1 MSILFICKHF
11 IIKNWLGQKKSPLTK
26 VRAICFL
33 DNLTV
38 FKQEGEMN
46 MSKSKTTPM
55 TPSAAARIQGG
66 QAKANGG
73 QVAKGSFAAKAQ
85 AAAAKNSK

>member
-1 MSILFICKHF
+1 
-11 IIKNWLGQKKSPLTK
+11 
-26 VRAICFL
+26 
-33 DNLTV
+33 
-38 FKQEGEMN
+38 MN
-46 MSKSKTTPM
+46 MSKPKSAPM

-73 QVAKGSFAAKAQ
+73 QVAKGSFAARAQ